1 MTSKW
6 LRSNLS
12 ISSKNFTDTKKINM
26 SQAPVI
32 VIGTGLAGYN
42 LVKEFRKQDAETPV
56 LMITAD
62 DGRNYSKPMLSTG
75 FTKGKSASE
84 LAMAD
89 AGKMAEQLNVTIRT
103 NTRVTSIDADAH
115 TVFIGE
121 EPVEYSKLV
130 LAWGA
135 EPVAARIEGDAGEHI
150 FAINDLQD
158 YANFRAELDGKKRV
172 LVMGAGLIGCEYAN
186 DLSNGDYEVDVV
198 APCSQILPNL
208 LPEQAAVAVQHGLEG
223 LGVTFH
229 LGPIVTRVTQ
239 SDSGLIVELSNGEQV
254 ETDIVVS
261 AIGLRPRLDLAVK
274 AGLQVNQGICVG
286 RSLETS
292 EKDIY
297 ALGDCAEVEGK
308 VLLYVMPLMASARAL
323 AKTLAGQPTDVSYGA
338 MPVMIKTPVVPVVV
352 SPPAIEG
359 VWDIES
365 NGVNVK
371 ALCRDDAGGLLG
383 YALTGACVADK
394 LALNKELPAIL
405 K

>member
-1 MTSKW
+1 M
-6 LRSNLS
+6 
-12 ISSKNFTDTKKINM
+12 KINFM
-26 SQAPVI
+26 SQANAPII

-42 LVKEFRKQDAETPV
+42 LVKELRKQDAETPV

-103 NTRVTSIDADAH
+103 NTRVTGIDAEGH
-115 TVFIGE
+115 KIFIGE
-121 EPVEYSKLV
+121 EPIEYRKLV

-135 EPVAARIEGDAGEHI
+135 EPVAVRIEGDAGEHV

-158 YANFRAELDGKKRV
+158 YANFRAELEGKQRV

-186 DLSNGDYEVDVV
+186 DLTNGDYQVEVV
-198 APCSQILPNL
+198 APSSQILPNL
-208 LPEQAAVAVQHGLEG
+208 LPAPAANAVQQGLEG
-223 LGVTFH
+223 LGVKFH
-229 LGPIVTRVTQ
+229 LGPLVTRVNKAEK
-239 SDSGLIVELSNGEQV
+239 GLVADLSNGEQIAA
-254 ETDIVVS
+254 DIIIS
-261 AIGLRPRLDLAVK
+261 AVGLRPRLDLAVK
-274 AGLQVNQGICVG
+274 AGLQVNQGICVN
-286 RSLETS
+286 RSLQTS

-308 VLLYVMPLMASARAL
+308 VLLYVMPLMAGARAL
-323 AKTLAGQPTDVSYGA
+323 AKTLAGQPTEVSYGA
-338 MPVMIKTPVVPVVV
+338 MPVAVKTPVVPVVV
-352 SPPAIEG
+352 SPPATEG
-359 VWDIES
+359 EWVIES
-365 NGVNVK
+365 NGADVK
-371 ALCRDDAGGLLG
+371 ALCRDDAGALLG

>member
-1 MTSKW
+1 
-6 LRSNLS
+6 
-12 ISSKNFTDTKKINM
+12 M
-26 SQAPVI
+26 SQANTPVI

-75 FTKGKSASE
+75 FTKGKTAAD

-103 NTRVTSIDADAH
+103 NTRVTGVDPNAH
-115 TVFIGE
+115 TIFIGE

-135 EPVAARIEGDAGEHI
+135 EPVAVRIEGDAGEHV

-158 YANFRAELDGKKRV
+158 YANFRAELEGKKRV
-172 LVMGAGLIGCEYAN
+172 LIMGAGLIGCEYAN
-186 DLSNGDYEVDVV
+186 DLSNGDYQVEVV
-198 APCSQILPNL
+198 APSSQVLPTL
-208 LPEQAAVAVQHGLEG
+208 LPEQAANAVQKGLEG
-223 LGVTFH
+223 LGVKFH
-229 LGPIVTRVTQ
+229 LGPLVTRVNQTEQ
-239 SDSGLIVELSNGEQV
+239 GIVADLSNGSQI

-261 AIGLRPRLDLAVK
+261 AIGLRPRLGLAVK
-274 AGLQVNQGICVG
+274 AGLQVNQGICVD
-286 RSLETS
+286 RLLQTS
-292 EKDIY
+292 EADIY

-308 VLLYVMPLMASARAL
+308 VLLYVMPLMNSARAL
-323 AKTLAGQPTDVSYGA
+323 AKTLAGKPTEVQYGA
-338 MPVMIKTPVVPVVV
+338 MPVAIKTPVVPVVV
-352 SPPAIEG
+352 SPPIGDGEW
-359 VWDIES
+359 VIES
-365 NGVNVK
+365 DAGNVK
-371 ALCRDDAGGLLG
+371 ALCRDDAGALLG

-394 LALNKELPAIL
+394 IALNKELPAIL

>member
-1 MTSKW
+1 
-6 LRSNLS
+6 
-12 ISSKNFTDTKKINM
+12 M
-26 SQAPVI
+26 SQANAPVI

-42 LVKEFRKQDAETPV
+42 LVKEFRKQDTETPV

-75 FTKGKSASE
+75 FTKGKTASE

-103 NTRVTSIDADAH
+103 NTRVTAIEAQAH

-121 EPVEYSKLV
+121 EPIEYSKLV

-135 EPVAARIEGDAGEHI
+135 EPVAARIEGDAGDHI

-186 DLSNGDYEVDVV
+186 DLTNGDYQVEVV
-198 APCSQILPNL
+198 APSSQILPNL
-208 LPEQAAVAVQHGLEG
+208 LPEAAANAVQLGLEG
-223 LGVTFH
+223 LGVKFH
-229 LGPIVTRVTQ
+229 LGPLVTRVNQ
-239 SDSGLIVELSNGEQV
+239 GENGLVADLSNGEQL
-254 ETDIVVS
+254 EADIIVS

-274 AGLQVNQGICVG
+274 AGLQVNQGICVD
-286 RSLETS
+286 RSLQTS
-292 EKDIY
+292 EADIY
-297 ALGDCAEVEGK
+297 ALGDCAEVDGK
-308 VLLYVMPLMASARAL
+308 VLLYVMPLMTGARAL
-323 AKTLAGQPTDVSYGA
+323 AKTLAGSVTEVSYGA
-338 MPVMIKTPVVPVVV
+338 MPVAVKTPVVPVVV
-352 SPPAIEG
+352 SPPATEG
-359 VWDIES
+359 QWSIES
-365 NGVNVK
+365 DGADVK
-371 ALCRDDAGGLLG
+371 ALCRDEAGALLG

-405 K
+405 N

>member
-1 MTSKW
+1 
-6 LRSNLS
+6 
-12 ISSKNFTDTKKINM
+12 M
-26 SQAPVI
+26 SQANAPVI

-42 LVKEFRKQDAETPV
+42 LVKEFRKQNTETPV

-75 FTKGKSASE
+75 FTKGKTATD

-103 NTRVTSIDADAH
+103 NTRVTGINAEAH
-115 TVFIGE
+115 TILIGE
-121 EPVEYSKLV
+121 EPIEYSKLV

-135 EPVAARIEGDAGEHI
+135 EPVAVRIEGDAGDHV

-186 DLSNGDYEVDVV
+186 DLSNGDYQVEVV
-198 APCSQILPNL
+198 APSNQVLPNL
-208 LPEQAAVAVQHGLEG
+208 LPEPAANAVQQGLEG
-223 LGVTFH
+223 LGVKFH
-229 LGPIVTRVTQ
+229 LGPLVTRVNRA
-239 SDSGLIVELSNGEQV
+239 DKGIVADLSNGTQI
-254 ETDIVVS
+254 ETDIIVS

-286 RSLETS
+286 RSLQTS
-292 EKDIY
+292 EADIY

-323 AKTLAGQPTDVSYGA
+323 AKTLAGQPTDVQYGA
-338 MPVMIKTPVVPVVV
+338 MPVAIKTPAVPVVV
-352 SPPAIEG
+352 SPPIGAGEWAIESDG
-359 VWDIES
+359 A
-365 NGVNVK
+365 NVK
-371 ALCRDDAGGLLG
+371 ALYRDDAGALLG

-394 LALNKELPAIL
+394 IALNKELPAIL

>member
-1 MTSKW
+1 
-6 LRSNLS
+6 
-12 ISSKNFTDTKKINM
+12 M
-26 SQAPVI
+26 SQANTPVI

-75 FTKGKSASE
+75 FTKGKTAAD

-103 NTRVTSIDADAH
+103 NTRVTGVDPDAH
-115 TVFIGE
+115 TIFIGE

-135 EPVAARIEGDAGEHI
+135 EPVAVRIEGDAGEHV

-158 YANFRAELDGKKRV
+158 YANFRAELEGKKRV
-172 LVMGAGLIGCEYAN
+172 LIMGAGLIGCEYAN
-186 DLSNGDYEVDVV
+186 DLSNGDYQVEVV
-198 APCSQILPNL
+198 APSSQVLPTL
-208 LPEQAAVAVQHGLEG
+208 LPEQAANAVQKGLEG
-223 LGVTFH
+223 LGVKFH
-229 LGPIVTRVTQ
+229 LGPLVTRVNQTEQ
-239 SDSGLIVELSNGEQV
+239 GIVADLSNGSQI

-261 AIGLRPRLDLAVK
+261 AIGLRPRLGLAVK
-274 AGLQVNQGICVG
+274 AGLQVNQGICVD
-286 RSLETS
+286 RLLQTS
-292 EKDIY
+292 EADIY

-308 VLLYVMPLMASARAL
+308 VLLYVMPLMNSARAL
-323 AKTLAGQPTDVSYGA
+323 AKTLAGKPTEVQYGA
-338 MPVMIKTPVVPVVV
+338 MPVAIKTPVVPVVV
-352 SPPAIEG
+352 SPPIGDGEW
-359 VWDIES
+359 VIES
-365 NGVNVK
+365 DAENVK
-371 ALCRDDAGGLLG
+371 ALCRDDAGALLG

-394 LALNKELPAIL
+394 IALNKELPAIL

>member
-1 MTSKW
+1 M
-6 LRSNLS
+6 LQAN
-12 ISSKNFTDTKKINM
+12 
-26 SQAPVI
+26 APVI

-42 LVKEFRKQDAETPV
+42 LVKELRKQDAEMPI

-75 FTKGKSASE
+75 FTKGKSASD

-89 AGKMAEQLNVTIRT
+89 VGKMAEQLNITIRT
-103 NTRVTSIDADAH
+103 NTRVTGINAEGH
-115 TVFIGE
+115 NIFIGE

-135 EPVAARIEGDAGEHI
+135 EPVAARIEGDAGEHV

-186 DLSNGDYEVDVV
+186 DLTNGGYEVEVV
-198 APCSQILPNL
+198 APSSQILPNL
-208 LPEQAAVAVQHGLEG
+208 LPEQAANAVQQGLEG
-223 LGVTFH
+223 LGVKFH
-229 LGPIVTRVTQ
+229 LGPLITRATQ
-239 SDSGLIVELSNGEQV
+239 TDKGLIADLSNGEQIAA
-254 ETDIVVS
+254 DIIIS

-274 AGLQVNQGICVG
+274 AGLQVNQGICVD
-286 RSLETS
+286 RLLQTS
-292 EKDIY
+292 EADIY

-308 VLLYVMPLMASARAL
+308 VLLYVMPLMAGARAL
-323 AKTLAGQPTDVSYGA
+323 AKTLAGQPTEVTYGV
-338 MPVMIKTPVVPVVV
+338 MPVAIKTPVVPVVV
-352 SPPAIEG
+352 SPPASKGEWT
-359 VWDIES
+359 VES
-365 NGVNVK
+365 NGADVK
-371 ALCRDDAGGLLG
+371 ALCRDDAGALLG

-394 LALNKELPAIL
+394 IALNKELPAIL

>member
-1 MTSKW
+1 
-6 LRSNLS
+6 
-12 ISSKNFTDTKKINM
+12 M
-26 SQAPVI
+26 SQANAPVI

-75 FTKGKSASE
+75 FTKGKTASE

-103 NTRVTSIDADAH
+103 NTRVTGIDAQAH
-115 TVFIGE
+115 TIFIGE
-121 EPVEYSKLV
+121 EPIEYSKLV

-135 EPVAARIEGDAGEHI
+135 EPVAARIEGDAGDHI

-186 DLSNGDYEVDVV
+186 DLTNGEFEVEVV
-198 APCSQILPNL
+198 APSSQILPNL
-208 LPEQAAVAVQHGLEG
+208 LPQEAADAVQQGLEG
-223 LGVTFH
+223 LGVKFH
-229 LGPIVTRVTQ
+229 LGPLVTRVNQTEN
-239 SDSGLIVELSNGEQV
+239 GLVADLSNGEQI
-254 ETDIVVS
+254 EADIIVS

-274 AGLQVNQGICVG
+274 AGLQVNQGICVD
-286 RSLETS
+286 RSLQTS
-292 EKDIY
+292 EADIY

-308 VLLYVMPLMASARAL
+308 VLLYVMPLMSSARAL
-323 AKTLAGQPTDVSYGA
+323 AKTLAGTATDVSYGA
-338 MPVMIKTPVVPVVV
+338 MPVAVKTPVVPVVV
-352 SPPAIEG
+352 SPPATEG
-359 VWDIES
+359 QWAIES
-365 NGVNVK
+365 NGADVK
-371 ALCRDDAGGLLG
+371 ALCRDDEGALLG